1 MTIKTKITRVG
12 EPKRIIKLVNTPISS
27 ARRSKFLQVNF
38 SNLAIYAGIFVL
50 VLVVLIAN
58 FQKPDNPEEIINRHI
73 SQLPTEKVVSVDDV
87 VAVDVASKLA
97 LAAKL
102 PVATSVANLA
112 VSTKIANEF
121 AQFNSTKQL
130 TVGSTVDGRAVIG
143 YVVETGDTIDT
154 IASKFNLTKDT
165 IIWANNLVS
174 NRLYAG
180 QTLQILP
187 TNGVIYTVKVGDT
200 IDSLADKYRV
210 DRDRLVLYND
220 LVNDS
225 LVVGQQLVMPDA
237 TMPENERPGYI
248 DYIRYQYYYGYQGG
262 DITVLGG
269 GSWDFNETVRSYIP
283 HVSSLY
289 SNTSGNRMYT
299 GQCTWW
305 AWERRYAMGKP
316 IPAGFLGNGGEWGY
330 RMQSMGGVV
339 NNQPAVGAVA
349 ESAGHVAVV
358 ESINDDGSIVI
369 SEMNNNGTYRVV
381 LRTIPASSV
390 GNYRYIH

>member
-1 MTIKTKITRVG
+1 MIIKTNTTRVG
-12 EPKRIIKLVNTPISS
+12 ESERIIKLVNNPVSS
-27 ARRSKFLQVNF
+27 ARRSPFAKIN
-38 SNLAIYAGIFVL
+38 SSSLAIYAGIFLFVI
-50 VLVVLIAN
+50 VVLLVN
-58 FQKPDNPEEIINRHI
+58 FQKADNPEEIINHHI
-73 SQLPTEKVVSVDDV
+73 SQMPTEKIVSVDDV
-87 VAVDVASKLA
+87 VAADVASKLA

-130 TVGSTVDGRAVIG
+130 TVGSTVDGRSVTS
-143 YVVETGDTIDT
+143 YTVETGDTIDS
-154 IASKFNLTKDT
+154 IAGKFNLTRDT
-165 IIWANNLVS
+165 IVWANNLVS
-174 NRLYAG
+174 DRLYAG
-180 QTLQILP
+180 QVLQILP
-187 TNGVIYTVKVGDT
+187 INGVVYSVKDGDT
-200 IDSLADKYRV
+200 PDSLAEKYQV

-220 LVNDS
+220 LVNNT
-225 LVVGQQLVMPDA
+225 LALGQQLVLPDA

-248 DYIRYQYYYGYQGG
+248 DYNRYRYFYGYQGG
-262 DITVLGG
+262 DVTVLGAG
-269 GSWDFNETVRSYIP
+269 AWDFNETLRSYLP
-283 HVSSLY
+283 HVGSLY

-330 RMQSMGGVV
+330 RMQNMGGVV
-339 NNQPAVGAVA
+339 NNQPAIGAVA
-349 ESAGHVAVV
+349 ESAGHVAIV
-358 ESINDDGSIVI
+358 EAINDDGSIVI
-369 SEMNNNGTYRVV
+369 SEMNNNAVYRVV